1 MEWGP
6 VPQTW
11 RPIRCCLEKGHW
23 FRTQKQGNHGAPF
36 RAAAAARRNQHYR
49 RTRWDGFVAALRLW
63 AAPEL
68 SRGRF
73 ASAATAI
80 YSVFR
85 PNLEIPH
92 QSAGGVF

>member
-1 MEWGP
+1 MVNRPPASFFYEWP
-6 VPQTW
+6 
-11 RPIRCCLEKGHW
+11 
-23 FRTQKQGNHGAPF
+23 PF

-49 RTRWDGFVAALRLW
+49 RTWWDGFVAALRLW
-63 AAPEL
+63 AALEL

-92 QSAGGVF
+92 QSAGGVFERLRCALSA